1 MSYTAKERDLLLLGA
16 ASAAAPPSC
25 PRCGTSCSVIRAGP
39 RDDVA
44 YVRDRATV
52 RCPACRASAVGEV
65 RRYSLRPPLRT
76 GTSGFSYKEWRGTFY
91 PEKLPPA
98 RMLEHYSRTLSSV
111 EINSTFYRLPRVE
124 TLEKWASQTPPS
136 FSFVLKASRR
146 ITHMKRLR
154 DAEEPLEYLTRT
166 ATDGLGDRM
175 GPILFQLPP
184 FLRAD
189 VVRLREFLALLPANV
204 RAAFEFRHESWQS
217 DEVYQ
222 ALADAAAALV
232 IADTGDGEPPVVGT
246 APFGYARLRRPGYS
260 RAELEGWAA
269 ALRRARWREA
279 FVFFKHEDE
288 GAGPR
293 MAMRFGELWEAVG

>member
-1 MSYTAKERDLLLLGA
+1 MLGD
-16 ASAAAPPSC
+16 ASAPSPPRC
-25 PRCGTSCSVIRAGP
+25 PRCGASCCVIRAGP

-44 YVRDRATV
+44 YVRDRVTV
-52 RCPACRASAVGEV
+52 RCQACRASAVGEV
-65 RRYSLRPPLRT
+65 RRDSLRPLLRT

-98 RMLEHYSRTLSSV
+98 RMLEHYSRSLASV

-124 TLEKWASQTPPS
+124 TLEKWAAQTPAS
-136 FSFVLKASRR
+136 FSFALKANRR

-166 ATDGLGDRM
+166 AAAGLGDRL

-184 FLRAD
+184 YLRAD
-189 VVRLREFLALLPANV
+189 AGRLREFLALLPATT
-204 RAAFEFRHESWQS
+204 RAAFEFRHESWRS
-217 DEVYQ
+217 DEIHQ
-222 ALADAAAALV
+222 SLADRGAALV
-232 IADTGDGEPPVVGT
+232 AADTGEGEVPLVETG
-246 APFGYARLRRPGYS
+246 PFGYARLRRPGYS
-260 RAELEGWAA
+260 RDELEGWAA
-269 ALRRARWREA
+269 ALRRTRWREA

-293 MAMRFGELWEAVG
+293 MAMRFAKLWEAVG

>member
-1 MSYTAKERDLLLLGA
+1 MSYTAKERDLLLRGA
-16 ASAAAPPSC
+16 ASVPSPPSC
-25 PRCGTSCSVIRAGP
+25 PRCGASCSVIRAGP

-44 YVRDRATV
+44 YVRDRVTV

-65 RRYSLRPPLRT
+65 RRDSLRPLLRT
-76 GTSGFSYKEWRGTFY
+76 GTSGFSYKEWRGSFY
-91 PEKLPPA
+91 PEELPPA

-124 TLEKWASQTPPS
+124 VLEKWASQTPAS

-175 GPILFQLPP
+175 GAILFQLPP

-189 VVRLREFLALLPANV
+189 VVRLREFLALLPATV
-204 RAAFEFRHESWQS
+204 RAAFEFRHESWRS
-217 DEVYQ
+217 DEVHQ

-232 IADTGDGEPPVVGT
+232 IADTGDDEPPVVET

-260 RAELEGWAA
+260 RAELEGWAS
-269 ALRRARWREA
+269 ALRRTRWREA

-293 MAMRFGELWEAVG
+293 MAMRFAELWQAVG